1 MMEGKAL
8 LSVRDLTKTFGGLM
22 AVNGVSFDIEKGTIT
37 ALIGPNGAGKTTVI
51 NIISGL
57 LRATGGKVV
66 FKGRD
71 ITNLPPYRISHLG
84 IARTFQNIRVFPQ
97 MTVLENMLVA
107 TRYRKGETLLYSV
120 IPDRDVKVEDEQNLK
135 KALHYLEFVGLMDKK
150 DEFAGN
156 LSHGQ
161 RRLLELARALA
172 TDADLLLLDE
182 PTAGVTPRTRE
193 KILELFI
200 RLKNSGKTIMIIEHN
215 MKIVRAVSDRVIVL
229 SNGQKIFDGP
239 PDKAFKDS
247 RVIEAYL
254 GTKWR
259 YM

>member
-193 KILELFI
+193 KLLELFT

-215 MKIVRAVSDRVIVL
+215 MKVVRAVSDRVIVL

>member
-22 AVNGVSFDIEKGTIT
+22 AVNCVSFDIEKGTIT

-107 TRYRKGETLLYSV
+107 TKYRKGETLLYSV

-182 PTAGVTPRTRE
+182 PTAGVTPRTR
-193 KILELFI
+193 KKLLQLFT

-215 MKIVRAVSDRVIVL
+215 MKVVRAVSDRVIVL